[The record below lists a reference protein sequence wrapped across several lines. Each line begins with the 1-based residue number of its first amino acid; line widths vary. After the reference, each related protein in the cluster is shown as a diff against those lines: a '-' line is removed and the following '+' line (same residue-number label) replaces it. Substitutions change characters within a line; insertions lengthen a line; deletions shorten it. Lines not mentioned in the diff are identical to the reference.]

1 MKQEKYLLPFG
12 ENKKYQ
18 LGQSIKV
25 FFNLA
30 DNRNSSKTV
39 EYGSLARNKIDKK
52 AYLFTF
58 DLLMA
63 LTLSFSILLVSVF
76 FLTKGSDTTASD
88 YQSLQVGSDIV
99 TILDQNKILDTFDYE
114 QIEIELEKLL
124 PANYE
129 MLLRVEGDFT
139 EGNGLIE
146 VGGEIPENQPLV
158 SGEKVGLTDSGTLLK
173 ITYFVWVKE

>member
-1 MKQEKYLLPFG
+1 MKQEKYHLLSG
-12 ENKKYQ
+12 ENKKYP
-18 LGQSIKV
+18 LEQSIRV

-30 DNRNSSKTV
+30 DNKNSSKTV
-39 EYGSLARNKIDKK
+39 EYGTLARNKKDKK

-76 FLTKGSDTTASD
+76 FLAKGSSTTASD
-88 YQSLQVGSDIV
+88 YQALQTGSDIAA
-99 TILDQNKILDTFDYE
+99 ILDQNKVFDSLDYDN
-114 QIEIELEKLL
+114 IEIEMEKLL
-124 PANYE
+124 PANYDI
-129 MLLRVEGDFT
+129 LLRVEGDFT

-146 VGGEIPENQPLV
+146 IGGDIPINQPLV